1 MKSFAYIILER
12 IVDYPD
18 DIDMTE
24 SEENGR
30 VLIEVRVHPEDAG
43 KVIGRQGKTIQA
55 VRTLLQAKASA
66 EGKNVRLRL
75 LNDQK

>member
-18 DIDMTE
+18 DINMTE
-24 SEENGR
+24 SEEKGR

-66 EGKNVRLRL
+66 EGKNVRLTL

>member
-55 VRTLLQAKASA
+55 VRALLQAKASA
-66 EGKNVRLRL
+66 EGKNVRLTL